1 MEIKHNKFF
10 KIHYPI
16 YLEDNDLSNAFL
28 EEAYLY
34 YGSQMTPGFKYDDKN
49 RTAFDIVLL
58 PISDVRYIL
67 NTVSNQND
75 RTIKLN
81 EIIDNH
87 FIDKLINITPIYK
100 IDLLLDYHLAQFTG
114 KKDDF
119 YKHLQYVIL
128 PLAKTKIEKLQ
139 QGTDQASE
147 NLPSPTIIEDLVMKW
162 MALKNPKKES
172 KPYWT
177 KIGVYI
183 SIIALIATV
192 LIAILSNG

>member
-1 MEIKHNKFF
+1 MEIKHNKYF
-10 KIHYPI
+10 KIHYPV
-16 YLEDNDLSNAFL
+16 YTEDDDLSNAFL

-34 YGSQMTPGFKYDDKN
+34 YGGEMTPGFKYDDKN

-58 PISDVRYIL
+58 PITDVRFIL
-67 NTVSNQND
+67 KTVSNQND
-75 RTIKLN
+75 RSIKLN

-100 IDLLLDYHLAQFTG
+100 IDLLLDYHLSQFAG

-139 QGTDQASE
+139 QVADSASE
-147 NLPSPTIIEDLVMKW
+147 NLPSPSIIEDLVMKW
-162 MALKNPKKES
+162 IASKNPKKES
-172 KPYWT
+172 KPDWA

-183 SIIALIATV
+183 AIITLIASIILAFI
-192 LIAILSNG
+192 